1 MIRLNLVLSLAV
13 LVSALYLVTVQYE
26 SRQLFSNLD
35 KAHAQERKLM
45 ADNAKLQVE
54 KRAQATSLRVEKLAR
69 EKLQMRSATPAITHY
84 VSYGG
89 ESLPASAESIDAAP
103 RVLSGQVQ

>member
-89 ESLPASAESIDAAP
+89 GSLPASAQSIDAAP